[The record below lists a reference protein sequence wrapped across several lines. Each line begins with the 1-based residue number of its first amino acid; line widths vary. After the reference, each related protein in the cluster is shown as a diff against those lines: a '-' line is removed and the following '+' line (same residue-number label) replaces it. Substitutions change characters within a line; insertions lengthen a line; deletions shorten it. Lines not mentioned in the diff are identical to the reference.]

1 MPTNAEVGGP
11 SLEEVPHATH
21 GSALLGPQN
30 NATLLACLAFGE
42 LPGSVIAI
50 IGPSTKKTPRSSSM
64 TIRKNGCV
72 PYNVWRRILI
82 VRC

>member
-11 SLEEVPHATH
+11 LLDEVPHATH

-42 LPGSVIAI
+42 LPGLVIAI
-50 IGPSTKKTPRSSSM
+50 IWVFDKEDTPVLVDDDQEERL
-64 TIRKNGCV
+64 RA
-72 PYNVWRRILI
+72 L
-82 VRC
+82 